1 MVASLQT
8 LQRPSARQAGGWAAL
23 TVAGFV
29 VGLIVAYAIAI
40 GPLAQPAP
48 GAGAPSAPDAVGQT
62 ALAQYQHTVSN
73 LAAAVERHDWQSIA
87 RFKAQLE
94 TQIDGE
100 AIQAIYV
107 ERSRLLGNLAAAEQR
122 GDVRMALA
130 FREQLGDLCP
140 AANVSG
146 APAFC
151 K

>member
-1 MVASLQT
+1 M
-8 LQRPSARQAGGWAAL
+8 
-23 TVAGFV
+23 AGFV
-29 VGLIVAYAIAI
+29 VGLIVAYAVTI
-40 GPLAQPAP
+40 GPLSRPAP
-48 GAGAPSAPDAVGQT
+48 DAGAPAAPNAVGQT

-94 TQIDGE
+94 TQIDAE

-107 ERSRLLGNLAAAEQR
+107 ERSRLLANLAAAEQR

-130 FREQLGDLCP
+130 FRERLGELCP
-140 AANVSG
+140 AANVRG

-151 K
+151 D